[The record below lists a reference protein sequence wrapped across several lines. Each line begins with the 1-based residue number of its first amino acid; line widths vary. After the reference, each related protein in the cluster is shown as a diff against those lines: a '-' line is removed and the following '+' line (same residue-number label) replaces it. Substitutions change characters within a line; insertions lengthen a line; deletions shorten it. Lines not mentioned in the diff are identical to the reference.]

1 MAIMTKKDKMLNI
14 IRRYINNGLM
24 KLNTYDFIPYD
35 DLKMEDYNR
44 AKSNFASGVQFS
56 DVVCLIS
63 TSTFSIGKCGLLFTT
78 DRVYIKP
85 YMSFSRDNYY
95 YSDYIDATFS
105 GVPDFNESKM
115 RSLMQ
120 ELDGT
125 SDDVAVTKKKSSKRK
140 AAAVAVTGGIAVLSI
155 ASKIAADHTSNST
168 NENYNRTLNDTK
180 KSFKR

>member
-1 MAIMTKKDKMLNI
+1 MTKKDKMLNI

-44 AKSNFASGVQFS
+44 AKSNFA
-56 DVVCLIS
+56 S

>member
-1 MAIMTKKDKMLNI
+1 MTKKDKMLNI
-14 IRRYINNGLM
+14 IKRYINNGLM
-24 KLNTYDFIPYD
+24 RNSYEFFSYDGLNSEDFS
-35 DLKMEDYNR
+35 R
-44 AKSNFASGVQFS
+44 AKSNFASGVDRT

-63 TSTFSIGKCGLLFTT
+63 TSNFGAGKCGLLFTT

-140 AAAVAVTGGIAVLSI
+140 AAAVAVTGGIAFLSI